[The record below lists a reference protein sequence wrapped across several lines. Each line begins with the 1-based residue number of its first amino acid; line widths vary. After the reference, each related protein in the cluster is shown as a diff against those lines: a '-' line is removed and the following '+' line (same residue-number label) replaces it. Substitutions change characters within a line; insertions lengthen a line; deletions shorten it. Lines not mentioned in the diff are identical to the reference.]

1 MGEHRWV
8 LVLEQLFSMNHSHLS
23 PSANLLIFSPCN
35 ALNVRMVKTQR
46 SNATIAQLDRSLI
59 QLLLN
64 ANAVLVT
71 GILLEI

>member
-1 MGEHRWV
+1 M
-8 LVLEQLFSMNHSHLS
+8 LEQRFSMNHSHLS
-23 PSANLLIFSPCN
+23 QTANLLIFSPCN
-35 ALNVRMVKTQR
+35 VLNVRMVKTQR
-46 SNATIAQLDRSLI
+46 PNAAIAQLDSSLI